1 LNLQYNLPHGWR
13 HRHLDETGSTNADVL
28 ADARA
33 GDPGK
38 LWLTVGRQVS
48 GRGRQGRVWIS
59 EPGNLY
65 ATALLIDPAPIERIG
80 TLPFVAAAAL
90 HAALAGLPGMA
101 HHQLRLKWPN
111 DLLANSSK
119 ISGILLESDRMKNG
133 GIAVACGFGV
143 NIAHHPDPALYT
155 ATDLAALAIK
165 VTPQEVFIRLADSFD
180 AVLNAWDHGRGF
192 AAIRHEW
199 LSHAKGRGEPVRVNL
214 AGSSVDGIFED
225 IDMDGCLLLRHR
237 DGTVQKIS
245 AGDVFFPQSFGAS
258 N

>member
-1 LNLQYNLPHGWR
+1 MNPETNLPHGWR

-28 ADARA
+28 AEART
-33 GDPGK
+33 GSQGQ
-38 LWLTVGRQVS
+38 LWLTAGRQVS
-48 GRGRQGRVWIS
+48 GRGRQGRVWVS

-80 TLPFVAAAAL
+80 TLPFVAATAL
-90 HAALAGLPGMA
+90 HTALAGLPGME

-111 DLLANSSK
+111 DLLVDGSK
-119 ISGILLESDRMKNG
+119 ISGILLESDRLNNG
-133 GIAVACGFGV
+133 SVAVACGFGV
-143 NIAHHPDPALYT
+143 NIAHHPAPALYT
-155 ATDLAALAIK
+155 ATDLTELGVKAA
-165 VTPQEVFIRLADSFD
+165 PQDVFTRLADSFE

-214 AGSSVDGIFED
+214 AGTSVEGIFED

-237 DGTVQKIS
+237 DGTIQKIS

-258 N
+258 Q